1 MSTLILYST
10 KSGASQECA
19 ELLANKITDC
29 VVCDIKNS
37 TLEIESFDT
46 IIIGSGVRMGKLYK
60 PVISFIR
67 ENTTLLLSKQFAIYL
82 CNAYP
87 NTFQKA
93 IEKNIPQELI
103 KHSVCIKSFGGKPP
117 FTSPQNSDWII
128 KVNIDT
134 FVNEVSHIV

>member
-10 KSGASQECA
+10 KSGASQKCA
-19 ELLANKITDC
+19 ELLANKISDC
-29 VVCDIKNS
+29 VACDIKNT
-37 TLEIESFDT
+37 TLITEDYDT
-46 IIIGSGVRMGKLYK
+46 IIIGSGVRMGKFYK

-67 ENTTLLLSKQFAIYL
+67 KNTNMLLSKRFAVYV

-87 NTFQKA
+87 GTLQKA

-117 FTSPQNSDWII
+117 FTSPQDSDWII
-128 KVNIDT
+128 KMNIDT
-134 FVNEVSHIV
+134 FVNEVGNLV